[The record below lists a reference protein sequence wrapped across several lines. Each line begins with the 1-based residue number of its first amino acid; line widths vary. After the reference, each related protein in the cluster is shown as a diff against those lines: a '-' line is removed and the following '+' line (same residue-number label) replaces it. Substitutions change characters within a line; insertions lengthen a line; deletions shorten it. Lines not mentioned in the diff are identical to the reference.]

1 MVRRRKR
8 GCALSDR
15 FLAIRPD
22 WRKLGVSFFFL
33 FLVQGSEKF
42 RTGGGAHIRESVPP
56 NHMEDYPSGRS
67 KAAIGFLRRGGGF
80 SSRNQSTEERTIQ
93 NYDGPGIT
101 TRLNPMKTRLS
112 DNQERPRYLRDSFRS
127 STSMAIHGSSSKVP
141 LRKFG
146 DEKRRQTLLAGVD
159 IAESSSRNAGGKH
172 LEGSNKRIVVDDRS
186 SDVLHTET
194 EGLATEQDQLI
205 APNAGV
211 SDSASSSDISEHAV
225 ESLVRSAA
233 PSSRTRR
240 QKDKELNLGQSG
252 VCSSSCTNRPTISRY
267 APADVKRPCNH
278 ASGVQQHG
286 HNNLDCT
293 SVPNFLPSGCSSG
306 SVYSRRFDAMRKRT
320 SDGGSFS
327 RSRGLSGTA
336 SLDDSPPA
344 YPAIAG
350 PRIRTT
356 TTERASQQNAL
367 RSRRNF
373 QDSAVSVRTRRPPWG
388 ARFRIS
394 EEREDGMI
402 SQRDSSIGNQQSDQV
417 HSSSEEAS
425 TESSSRPFSAEL
437 PHAIYSSRGEGSN
450 AFTARR
456 RRSSSLYEERPPQT
470 FHDLFR
476 ERNGRRH
483 ISIEGIAEV
492 IL

>member
-1 MVRRRKR
+1 
-8 GCALSDR
+8 
-15 FLAIRPD
+15 
-22 WRKLGVSFFFL
+22 
-33 FLVQGSEKF
+33 
-42 RTGGGAHIRESVPP
+42 
-56 NHMEDYPSGRS
+56 MEDSPSGRS

-278 ASGVQQHG
+278 ASGVQRHG

-293 SVPNFLPSGCSSG
+293 SVPNFLPSGCSYG

-437 PHAIYSSRGEGSN
+437 PHAIYSSRVEGSN

-476 ERNGRRH
+476 ERNGQRH